1 MRALSIALFLILFA
15 IAIVAGVMSYRNWR
29 RLSGHVR
36 LMQAE
41 GTGSREYMA
50 LLGVF
55 ISITLGV
62 GIIWLGI
69 PLAILSLCVRTR

>member
-1 MRALSIALFLILFA
+1 MRTLGIALFVLLLA
-15 IAIVAGVMSYRNWR
+15 IAIAAGVMSYRNWQ

-41 GTGSREYMA
+41 GTGTLEYMA
-50 LLGVF
+50 LIGVF

-62 GIIWLGI
+62 GIVWLGI